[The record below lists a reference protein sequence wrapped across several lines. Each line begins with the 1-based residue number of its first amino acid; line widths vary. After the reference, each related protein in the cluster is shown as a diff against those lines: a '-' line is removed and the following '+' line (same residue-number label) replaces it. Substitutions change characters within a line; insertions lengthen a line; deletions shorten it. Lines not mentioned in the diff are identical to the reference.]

1 MESIEDAIK
10 RIKQELSQELSQ
22 SKVDFSKILEL
33 SSHLASYDSDNVR
46 FSIDAGI
53 INRLGKELVG
63 RQETALSELVK
74 NSYDADASTVD
85 IYFDRCEDEGGTLII
100 KDNGIGMNREQLING
115 FMRLSSSDKIHNPKS
130 QKYNRTR
137 AGRKGIGR
145 FATQRLGEELIV
157 VTQTLDAPKALKV
170 SINWNKFENDAD
182 LILVSNQI
190 EEIEKTQDE
199 GTILTINLLREK
211 WNDASIKRGYRYISD
226 LLQPFPLSKTLAK
239 SNLDPGF
246 KATCYRGIGKD
257 AKPIV
262 DDQKAFYDY
271 ALAEIDA
278 YVDNSGDGYW
288 NLKSSK
294 VDVNED
300 ILSISADDKI
310 ENVPFKVIKNVHFK
324 AYYFI
329 YDVGLMPPQTNTYI
343 KECAREYGGI
353 RLYRNGFRVLP
364 YGELENDWL
373 GLDASVRKRVI
384 LPTHGNN
391 NFFGF
396 IEIIDERGDV
406 FEETSSR
413 EGLLEDEAFQE
424 LKNFAF
430 KVLISAVL
438 RIAQARG
445 RKEKASDKKQ
455 LPVKDVIDDVVKSI
469 DDLEKQFSEQY
480 ERSEKSEGKQGA
492 HEYTHEHFRRV
503 KEKLLNAKTQTESL
517 LGELS
522 LLRILAGLGLT
533 ITQFVHEIKH
543 YIPAM
548 ELDITTIES
557 QVDKCNETIDRLRK
571 NISGF
576 STYTSYF
583 DKAVS
588 RNVLREL
595 NSIELRDVVN
605 DFEEAIKP
613 ELVRAHI
620 SFCKTPIGYDLYTI
634 PMHQSEW
641 ASILM
646 NFYTNSRKAI
656 KRAGAKGKIDIT
668 YGKTDSIVYME
679 FSDNGDGIKNEHV
692 DKVFDAFFTTSTAKG
707 LKASSYQEITGTG
720 LGLKIVKDII
730 DSYQGDIY
738 ITTPKQGYSTTI
750 RVEIPKGESDE

>member
-1 MESIEDAIK
+1 MESIEDTIK
-10 RIKQELSQELSQ
+10 RIKQELSQELSRTQ
-22 SKVDFSKILEL
+22 VDFSKILEL

-100 KDNGIGMNREQLING
+100 KDNGIGMTREQLING

-145 FATQRLGEELIV
+145 FATQRLGEELVV
-157 VTQTLDAPKALKV
+157 VTQTLDAAKALKV

-182 LILVSNQI
+182 LILISNQI
-190 EEIEKTQDE
+190 EEIEKIQDE
-199 GTILTINLLREK
+199 GTILTINLLRER

-226 LLQPFPLSKTLAK
+226 LLQPFPLSKTLEK
-239 SNLDPGF
+239 SDLDPGF
-246 KATCYRGIGKD
+246 KAICYRGIGKD
-257 AKPIV
+257 AISII

-288 NLKSSK
+288 CLKSNK
-294 VDVNED
+294 VDVNDD
-300 ILSISADDKI
+300 ILSVSADDKT

-329 YDVGLMPPQTNTYI
+329 YDSSLMPPQTITYI
-343 KECAREYGGI
+343 RDNAREYGGV

-373 GLDASVRKRVI
+373 GLDASVRKRAI
-384 LPTHGNN
+384 LPVHGNN

-396 IEIIDERGDV
+396 IEIIDEQGKV

-424 LKNFAF
+424 LKDFAF
-430 KVLISAVL
+430 KVLISTVL

-445 RKEKASDKKQ
+445 RKEKASSKKQ
-455 LPVKDVIDDVVKSI
+455 VQVKEVIDDVAKSI
-469 DDLEKQFSEQY
+469 DILEKQFSEQY
-480 ERSEKSEGKQGA
+480 EKSEKSEDKQDN
-492 HEYTHEHFRRV
+492 HEYTREHFKQV
-503 KEKLLNAKTQTESL
+503 KEKLLNAKTQTDSL

-557 QVDKCNETIDRLRK
+557 QIDKCNETIDRLRK

-620 SFCKTPIGYDLYTI
+620 SFCKTPIGYDLVTKLCFWII
-634 PMHQSEW
+634 P
-641 ASILM
+641 L
-646 NFYTNSRKAI
+646 
-656 KRAGAKGKIDIT
+656 
-668 YGKTDSIVYME
+668 
-679 FSDNGDGIKNEHV
+679 
-692 DKVFDAFFTTSTAKG
+692 
-707 LKASSYQEITGTG
+707 
-720 LGLKIVKDII
+720 
-730 DSYQGDIY
+730 
-738 ITTPKQGYSTTI
+738 
-750 RVEIPKGESDE
+750 